1 MTPWREARDRL
12 LRDHGLAAKDLL
24 GAGDEAEVYA
34 LGADR
39 VLKIDKPAVD
49 RALTGRRRAL
59 YAALDRSAVP
69 FAVPGILDIG
79 ESHGVGW
86 SLETRIAAQCFA
98 DLLPR
103 LKGPARQRAL
113 LSDADAA
120 AEVRKL
126 RYTQVGPHQAAYGE
140 VLAADAI
147 RADSWADFVLARAGA
162 CLAAAR
168 DRVAGLVDRPERA
181 LDRLAQWLAGCGPTS
196 PDLVHGDFYPANLL
210 TDAQGTVTGLLD
222 FGPLTLMGDAT
233 LDLAGAVLYLTG
245 MEGVVAADRGVV
257 RERAREHGLGDG
269 DLAIGR
275 LFLAFR
281 LLSTTRDGQ
290 FRWCADVIRSACD

>member
-1 MTPWREARDRL
+1 MTPWRDARDRL

-39 VLKIDKPAVD
+39 VLRVDKPAVD
-49 RALTGRRRAL
+49 RALTGRRSAF
-59 YAALDRSAVP
+59 YAALDRSAVA
-69 FAVPGILDIG
+69 FAVPSVLDTG

-86 SLETRIAAQCFA
+86 SLETRIAGQCFA
-98 DLLPR
+98 DLLPS
-103 LKGPARQRAL
+103 LKGPARRRAL
-113 LSDADAA
+113 LGYADAA

-126 RYTQVGPHQAAYGE
+126 RYAQAGSHQANYGE

-147 RADSWADFVLARAGA
+147 RADSWADFVLARARV

-168 DRVAGLVDRPERA
+168 DRVASLVDRPERA
-181 LDRLAQWLAGCGPTS
+181 LDRLAQWLAAAGPTS

-210 TDAQGTVTGLLD
+210 TDAQGTVCGLLD
-222 FGPLTLMGDAT
+222 FGPLTLIGDAT
-233 LDLAGAVLYLTG
+233 MDLAGAVLYLTG
-245 MEGVVAADRGVV
+245 MDGVAAVDRDIV

-269 DLAIGR
+269 DLAISR

-290 FRWCADVIRSACD
+290 FRWCADVIRSACA